1 MGLKTLIIHHKRKK
15 TRKNKQKIAT
25 DRHPMGKKDQG
36 EIGDNHGRTQATK
49 IDEKWTE
56 DRKKKESKKGHGK
69 NKR

>member
-56 DRKKKESKKGHGK
+56 D
-69 NKR
+69 